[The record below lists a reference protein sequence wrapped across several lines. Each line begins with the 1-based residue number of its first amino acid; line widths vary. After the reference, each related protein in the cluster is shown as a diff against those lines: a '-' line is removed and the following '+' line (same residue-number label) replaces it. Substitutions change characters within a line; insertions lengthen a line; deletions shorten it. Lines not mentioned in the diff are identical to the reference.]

1 VEVIRC
7 AVMTTMRFSGDLL
20 SSCFD
25 VVVVANAR
33 KKTPSGGGLSARSCR
48 VACARASAGV
58 HCFQANAS
66 LVTGCQRRISR
77 HAL

>member
-1 VEVIRC
+1 MEVIRC

-33 KKTPSGGGLSARSCR
+33 KKRPAAAAYLRDR
-48 VACARASAGV
+48 VASRARG
-58 HCFQANAS
+58 
-66 LVTGCQRRISR
+66 RRLACTAFRQMR
-77 HAL
+77 H